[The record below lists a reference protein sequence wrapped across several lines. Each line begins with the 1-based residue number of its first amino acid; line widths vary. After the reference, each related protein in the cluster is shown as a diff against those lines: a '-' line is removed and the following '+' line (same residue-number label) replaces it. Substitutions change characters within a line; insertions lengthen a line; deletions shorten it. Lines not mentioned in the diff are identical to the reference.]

1 MKFYDDESKND
12 GVQALY
18 TKIINE
24 DKADFL
30 LSPYSSGLA
39 RSAAVV
45 SEQNG
50 KVMITAGA
58 ADDATMEQGFKN
70 TFQLYTPAS
79 RYLTGAVDM
88 LGKLMPTAKNRDR
101 E

>member
-1 MKFYDDESKND
+1 MYMPEMKFYDDESKND
-12 GVQALY
+12 RVQALY

-58 ADDATMEQGFKN
+58 RM
-70 TFQLYTPAS
+70 TPQWNRAS
-79 RYLTGAVDM
+79 RIPSSCTRPLAV
-88 LGKLMPTAKNRDR
+88 T
-101 E
+101 